1 MNNGDVQTTRRPYR
15 MRARAEMAE
24 QTQRR
29 ILESVLALFAER
41 WFDEMSLADV
51 ASRSGVTV
59 QTVLRRF
66 GSKDGLIA
74 AAGEA
79 LRQQVEA
86 YRGQAP
92 VGDVVGAVANLMDHY
107 EEVGDLVLRALAQE
121 ATHASIRALTDQ
133 GRIVHH
139 EWVDRAFAPLLDQS
153 SGEERARL
161 RASLI
166 AITDIYT
173 WKILRRD
180 LGLPRAQA
188 EAALCEMIGGLTQV
202 VEGRTLDD
210 EYPDGGKAR
219 RHPA

>member
-1 MNNGDVQTTRRPYR
+1 

-29 ILESVLALFAER
+29 ILESVLVLFGER

-79 LRQQVEA
+79 LRQQVESH
-86 YRGQAP
+86 RRQAP
-92 VGDVVGAVANLMDHY
+92 AGDVVGAVGNLMDHY

-133 GRIVHH
+133 GRMLHH
-139 EWVDRAFAPLLDQS
+139 EWVDRTFAPLLDES

-161 RASLI
+161 RASMI
-166 AITDIYT
+166 AITDVYT

-180 LGLPRAQA
+180 LGLPRAQV
-188 EAALCEMIGGLTQV
+188 EAALREMIGGLTQV
-202 VEGRTLDD
+202 VEPRALAGKRP
-210 EYPDGGKAR
+210 EDGDPER
-219 RHPA
+219 RSV